1 MIRVVERIV
10 ERFMLEVLAVLKSSP
25 TSMATLLGFVAIFW
39 DGGVRQVEA
48 YFFFPTSFHR
58 L

>member
-39 DGGVRQVEA
+39 DGGMR
-48 YFFFPTSFHR
+48 
-58 L
+58 